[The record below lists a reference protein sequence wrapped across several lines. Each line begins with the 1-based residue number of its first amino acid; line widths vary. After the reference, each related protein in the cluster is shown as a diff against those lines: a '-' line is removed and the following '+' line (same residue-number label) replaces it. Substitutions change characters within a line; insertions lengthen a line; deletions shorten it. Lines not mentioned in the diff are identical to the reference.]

1 MLRLRTQCNKQVL
14 GCNQELPTFAL
25 IRSTQGLVRRPA
37 AIAAMVVE
45 TKTPVA
51 VRPSWWMGSADRL
64 AYQLAALHHC
74 RSLRRRRGTRMT
86 LVAVTRYLAPLLL
99 NRRKTC
105 AILGA
110 DSDRSVTMSRYE
122 IAFSGQV
129 LPGAELAL
137 VQANLAKLFQAD
149 AQRIALLFSGRR
161 IVIKSNLD
169 AAGAEKYRATLERA
183 GARVEVVALDG
194 EDLIEEIELAPPPP
208 ASAAPQAPAVPVAT
222 AQPSAGARLK
232 VAPRDE
238 YMAAFAEVDAPDF
251 GIAPVGVDLQD
262 ARPAAQA
269 PAVDFSQFSLA
280 PVGSDMGEVK
290 AKPAGPPPDT
300 SHLKLQ

>member
-1 MLRLRTQCNKQVL
+1 
-14 GCNQELPTFAL
+14 
-25 IRSTQGLVRRPA
+25 
-37 AIAAMVVE
+37 
-45 TKTPVA
+45 
-51 VRPSWWMGSADRL
+51 
-64 AYQLAALHHC
+64 
-74 RSLRRRRGTRMT
+74 
-86 LVAVTRYLAPLLL
+86 
-99 NRRKTC
+99 
-105 AILGA
+105 
-110 DSDRSVTMSRYE
+110 MSRYE

-169 AAGAEKYRATLERA
+169 EAGAEKYRATLERA
-183 GARVEVVALDG
+183 GARVEVVALVD
-194 EDLIEEIELAPPPP
+194 EQLVEEIELAPPPVSP
-208 ASAAPQAPAVPVAT
+208 APQATVP
-222 AQPSAGARLK
+222 AGARLK

-262 ARPAAQA
+262 ARPAAQP